1 MKRILSIL
9 SAGVIAF
16 LAASCAQ
23 EPLATFDPAKGT
35 APVLGTVEVGAKNV
49 SVTYTPGEFKLGFND
64 KIAPTHSLALVGV
77 DGKAVSKLISSKND
91 GSTLSATLVNI
102 SRALQF
108 FGYADG
114 DQVGSL
120 DIVVRASI
128 QDPSRDNGR
137 NGYLD
142 SDKYTIS
149 GFTVTLPQ
157 GSPYQDYTEASTW
170 SVIGALSN

>member
-108 FGYADG
+108 FGYALAIPSG
-114 DQVGSL
+114 RSVGSTA
-120 DIVVRASI
+120 IVATSEKVF
-128 QDPSRDNGR
+128 Q
-137 NGYLD
+137 
-142 SDKYTIS
+142 
-149 GFTVTLPQ
+149 
-157 GSPYQDYTEASTW
+157 
-170 SVIGALSN
+170 LSSHARR